1 MLVRERVAM
10 TQQTQPNGR
19 VALPGIGWP
28 MTELADY
35 LRDHVAHDP
44 QHCGYFTVWKTSVI
58 R

>member
-1 MLVRERVAM
+1 M